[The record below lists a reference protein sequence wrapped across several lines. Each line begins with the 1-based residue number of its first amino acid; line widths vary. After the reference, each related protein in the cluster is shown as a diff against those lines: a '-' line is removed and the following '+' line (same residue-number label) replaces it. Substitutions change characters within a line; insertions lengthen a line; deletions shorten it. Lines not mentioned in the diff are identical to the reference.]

1 MKYDFGIVDIFMIIF
16 LIYLLDVLGYICIC
30 NIRNKNMLCF
40 MVLFFDFKSYYMELL
55 LCVCN

>member
-1 MKYDFGIVDIFMIIF
+1 MKYDFGIVDIFISIF
-16 LIYLLDVLGYICIC
+16 LIYLLDVLGYIC